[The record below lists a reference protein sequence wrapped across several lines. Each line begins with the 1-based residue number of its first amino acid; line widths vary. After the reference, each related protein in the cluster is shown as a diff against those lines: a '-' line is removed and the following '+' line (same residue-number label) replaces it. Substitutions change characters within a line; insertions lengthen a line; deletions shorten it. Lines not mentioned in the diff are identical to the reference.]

1 MAREEALFY
10 QRGDLTEAC
19 LRANRIDS
27 VNRGTEV
34 QKGWGSTMKM
44 EAFALIRAEMCIL
57 FKTFSLLSRPT
68 FNFHCQQDS
77 IHDCLRVI
85 LCKSS
90 LCRHSHAYTTLVDFS
105 YPTAGRYILISQ
117 ITAPAQTCPLT
128 WFSCLFDISTWME
141 VSLMYAE
148 YIGILLHTQNSTL
161 QRVVG
166 AHWGPKFHLSPDLC
180 PHSLIQIFE
189 VFLCLCKIQ

>member
-1 MAREEALFY
+1 M
-10 QRGDLTEAC
+10 
-19 LRANRIDS
+19 
-27 VNRGTEV
+27 
-34 QKGWGSTMKM
+34 GSTMKV

-90 LCRHSHAYTTLVDFS
+90 FCRHSHAYTTLVDFS

-117 ITAPAQTCPLT
+117 IIAPAQTCPLT
-128 WFSCLFDISTWME
+128 WFSCLFDISTWIE

-148 YIGILLHTQNSTL
+148 YIGILEWLGFFSIQKTAYCRGSLVLIEDPSST
-161 QRVVG
+161 
-166 AHWGPKFHLSPDLC
+166 SPLTST
-180 PHSLIQIFE
+180 PIL
-189 VFLCLCKIQ
+189 